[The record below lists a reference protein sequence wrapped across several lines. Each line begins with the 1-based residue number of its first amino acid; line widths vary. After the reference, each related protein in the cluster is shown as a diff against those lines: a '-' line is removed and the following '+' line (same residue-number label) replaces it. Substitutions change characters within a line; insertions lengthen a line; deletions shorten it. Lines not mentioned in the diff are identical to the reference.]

1 MENLEYQHDNTK
13 NIITISDISDALS
26 DVFKGKDIKSQELM
40 DEIFKIYF
48 LIELIV
54 KHSPSELK
62 AHLFMWPSDESE
74 IFNFIENLKKEYAQD
89 DYSKDIINEILDFY
103 LEFFERWGDDCL
115 NQWRKI
121 VRNYNPSR
129 INELKRAQ
137 FKGGKIEA
145 ARNEIMKKYHPEKIR

>member
-1 MENLEYQHDNTK
+1 
-13 NIITISDISDALS
+13 
-26 DVFKGKDIKSQELM
+26 
-40 DEIFKIYF
+40 
-48 LIELIV
+48 
-54 KHSPSELK
+54 
-62 AHLFMWPSDESE
+62 MWPSDESE

-129 INELKRAQ
+129 LNELQRAQ
-137 FKGGKIEA
+137 FNGSELEA
-145 ARNEIMKKYHPEKIR
+145 SRNETLKKYHPEKIR